1 MKKDTGRGD
10 TGMTDV
16 YGGRRVSKT
25 SGAVEALGAVDE
37 ASAAIGLARSLVE
50 DTSIEKL
57 LHKCQSALVECGAEI
72 AGRDGQ
78 PLVDFDFEGAV
89 EVVERE
95 IRRLSGEGE
104 GPSGFVPAGASP
116 PEAALHLARSVVR
129 RAERRVFALKRV
141 SAPPLSEVARYL
153 NRLSDLLFVLALGA
167 DPGGGAGRRS
177 PAQ

>member
-1 MKKDTGRGD
+1 MKNDTGRGD

-16 YGGRRVSKT
+16 YGGGRASKT
-25 SGAVEALGAVDE
+25 SDAVEALGAVDE
-37 ASAAIGLARSLVE
+37 ASAAIGLARSLVD
-50 DTSIEKL
+50 DTSTEKL
-57 LHKCQSALVECGAEI
+57 LHKCQSALIECGAEI
-72 AGRDGQ
+72 AGREGK

-104 GPSGFVPAGASP
+104 APSGFVPAGASP
-116 PEAALHLARSVVR
+116 AEAALHLARSAVR
-129 RAERRVFALKRV
+129 RGERRVFALEKV

-153 NRLSDLLFVLALGA
+153 NRLSDLLFVLALEAGR
-167 DPGGGAGRRS
+167 GGGAGRRS